1 MQPPPH
7 GTRTIS
13 QADFGRMKIIGDL
26 PAAQHSNEDL
36 VALAAA
42 MISSDG
48 EKDGSDDEEN
58 PFVPAGYT
66 YLGQF
71 IDHDLTFDTVS
82 NFGKPETFAGATNMR
97 TPRFDLDNVY
107 GRGPDDQPYL
117 YQDSGNGR
125 LLLGEVLDN
134 GVPDVMRNLEG
145 RAIIGDP
152 RNDENAIVTQIQS
165 AFIRFH
171 NSMVDRA
178 GRLTPPKSG
187 RDAFEWAR
195 MQTRHHYQRIIL
207 DDYMPRIIRPD
218 TVTTSSLFS
227 DLQAGR
233 RPSSLLLYDLS
244 IDPYMPLEFAVAAY
258 RFGHSMIRPGYR
270 LNNALGSSV
279 IPTFS
284 GEADGLRGFQRL
296 AKDRGIDWELFF
308 SADLKAGE
316 PVDNGDG
323 SVNNAKGTRRTQYAY
338 KIDTMLVKP
347 LGNLPEAVATMI
359 RSLAERN
366 LKRGLGFGLPS
377 GQAVARAI
385 GANVLE
391 DRHIEVRA
399 KDSFEGRKSI
409 ASIKPAFAGNAP
421 LWFYVLAEAERHVVV
436 NTAPEGTLDPI
447 TLGTR
452 LGPVGGAIV
461 AETFVGLMLK
471 DSDSVLNLPDGVP
484 FTSVN
489 GKSTFSMVELLQI
502 GSPASALVADAG
514 EQSKAA

>member
-26 PAAQHSNEDL
+26 PAAEHSHEDL
-36 VALAAA
+36 ENLAAA
-42 MISSDG
+42 MISDDG
-48 EKDGSDDEEN
+48 ETDGADDEEN

-71 IDHDLTFDTVS
+71 IDHDLTFDTQS
-82 NFGKPETFAGATNMR
+82 NFADPSTFATASNMR
-97 TPRFDLDNVY
+97 TPRLDLDNVY

-117 YQDSGNGR
+117 YEDSGSGK
-125 LLLGEVLDN
+125 LLLGAKLDN
-134 GVPDVMRNLEG
+134 GVRDVQRNQDG

-152 RNDENAIVTQIQS
+152 RNDENAIVTQIQA

-171 NSMVDRA
+171 NAMIDRA
-178 GRLTPPKSG
+178 ATLSPPKTG

-195 MQTRHHYQRIIL
+195 MQTRHHYQRVVL
-207 DDYMPRIIRPD
+207 DDYLPRFVRPD
-218 TVTTSSLFS
+218 TSTVKGLFA

-233 RPSSLLLYDLS
+233 RPSSLLLYDLTVE
-244 IDPYMPLEFAVAAY
+244 PYMPLEFAVAAY

-270 LNNALGSSV
+270 LNNAPGSKV
-279 IPTFS
+279 IPTFQ
-284 GEADGLRGFQRL
+284 GDAGGLRGFQPL
-296 AKDRGIDWELFF
+296 ARDRGIDWGLFF
-308 SADLKAGE
+308 SADLAPGT
-316 PVDNGDG
+316 PVDNGPT
-323 SVNNAKGTRRTQYAY
+323 SSNNAKGLGRTQFAY

-347 LGNLPEAVATMI
+347 LGNLPDKVASI
-359 RSLAERN
+359 IASLAERN

-385 GANVLE
+385 GAPVLE
-391 DRHIEVRA
+391 DNHIEVRSPSGFAGRTPIA
-399 KDSFEGRKSI
+399 KI
-409 ASIKPAFAGNAP
+409 APAFAGNAP

-436 NTAPEGTLDPI
+436 NTAPEGNLDPI

-452 LGPVGGAIV
+452 LGAVGGAV
-461 AETFVGLMLK
+461 VVETFVGLMLK
-471 DSDSVLNLPDGVP
+471 DPDSVLNLAGG

-489 GKSTFSMVELLQI
+489 GRSTFSMVEFLKVANQ
-502 GSPASALVADAG
+502 PPLVA
-514 EQSKAA
+514 